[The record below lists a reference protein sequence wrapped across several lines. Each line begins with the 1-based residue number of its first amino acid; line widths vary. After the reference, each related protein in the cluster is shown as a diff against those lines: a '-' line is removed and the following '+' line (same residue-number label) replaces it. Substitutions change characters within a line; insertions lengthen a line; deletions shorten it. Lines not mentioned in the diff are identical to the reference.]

1 MVTFSQLL
9 ELDVAGLE
17 RFADRWNDVIHRKIR
32 QAREGFHDDV
42 VRKLH
47 RDHWR
52 GEGGEAA
59 QKYCDRIQVGFDA
72 LDAEVKSLSRFLD
85 EEADGA
91 RGTGGTD
98 GLEGWQRVA
107 RELDSNAHE
116 AGMKIA
122 DDGVVEWSI
131 LIDRDDPS
139 GEAKYQ
145 EKKQAADLI
154 QLRAQEILS
163 EVNKIDEWL
172 TTSLK
177 VIFGTP
183 HNFET
188 EDRRYNVF
196 EPTVKDRMVRN
207 QLNNVGAAAAA
218 RGWVNAAG
226 LVKHYLDGSGKTVEV
241 EPQQMM
247 RDIPQFHRDVDKTLE
262 QDVRKRPDGPFTT
275 EWGST
280 APNTADGDSSMDW
293 YYALNH
299 FQYRL
304 VGEKHGDEITYQ
316 VEVNKRYDW
325 GVPSEHRRTQEK
337 FGGPFKMELE
347 QADLAHL
354 NSVGLA
360 RDFDVVGT
368 SDTIRTSA

>member
-17 RFADRWNDVIHRKIR
+17 RFADQWNDVIHRKVR
-32 QAREGFHDDV
+32 QAREQFHDDV

-59 QKYCDRIQVGFDA
+59 QKYCDRVQVGFDA
-72 LDAEVKSLSRFLD
+72 LDAQVKSLSRFLD
-85 EEADGA
+85 EEADGV
-91 RGTGGTD
+91 RGTGGTE
-98 GLEGWQRVA
+98 GLEGLQEIA
-107 RELDSNAHE
+107 RELDRDARE
-116 AGMKIA
+116 AGMRIA
-122 DDGVVEWSI
+122 EDGVVEWSN
-131 LIDRDDPS
+131 LTEADDPD

-145 EKKQAADLI
+145 KKKQAADLI
-154 QLRAQEILS
+154 QKRAQKVLK
-163 EVNKIDEWL
+163 EVNEIDEWL

-177 VIFGTP
+177 VVFGTP

-196 EPTVKDRMVRN
+196 EPTVKDHIVRR
-207 QLNNVGAAAAA
+207 QLNNVGAAASV
-218 RGWVNAAG
+218 RGWPNAAG

-241 EPQQMM
+241 EPQQLM
-247 RDIPQFHRDVDKTLE
+247 RDIPQFQRDVDKTLE
-262 QDVRKRPDGPFTT
+262 KDVRKRPDGPFTT

-280 APNTADGDSSMDW
+280 APVSDDGETSRDW

-304 VGEKHGDEITYQ
+304 VGEKHGDEITYR
-316 VEVNKRYDW
+316 VDVRKRYDW
-325 GVPSEHRRTQEK
+325 GVPSEHRRTQDQFK
-337 FGGPFKMELE
+337 GPFKVELE

-360 RDFDVVGT
+360 RDFNVRGS